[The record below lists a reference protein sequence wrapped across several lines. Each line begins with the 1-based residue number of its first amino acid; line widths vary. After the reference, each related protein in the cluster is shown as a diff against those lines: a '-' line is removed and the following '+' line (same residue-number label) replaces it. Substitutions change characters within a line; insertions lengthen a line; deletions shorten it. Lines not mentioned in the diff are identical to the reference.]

1 MACDRTKHPGEKQNI
16 VMSAPHA
23 LFQHYFSLF
32 AEYVRHYSLGT
43 FIQSVLHAASK
54 IFEMAEVKKLGGSL
68 VEISAVST
76 IIGAP
81 IAEALI
87 HGLKAACGV
96 VWAPMS
102 CFGVVHVVKA
112 CLAASAPDFLRESMG
127 LRNQFVDDAIGV
139 VLPVNRFKQARSRMD
154 LGDACA
160 IEVLPQRRWVGR
172 WILDSTPKPFWR
184 TTDRPRT
191 EKKAGEIAQIK
202 AADYDARHS
211 HYRSHCLYTLD
222 KNARLALDT
231 VPNSEK
237 GAPIAIHRFILDVGG
252 VPAAWRDWLCLL
264 LSLAKLIEVFVLR
277 AIGSRRVWVWTMVGW
292 AHAFAAAVLLQTTG
306 LGRDDATKR
315 TRHLVAGTPLPSAL
329 QVGEHGKIVL
339 GIPANIRRHVLWR
352 AVLGAAGVGVNLA
365 GLLGTFTSLDGE
377 PDRALYVWIAFQVFW
392 LILRSVVYYFAPG
405 GTAVQ
410 QGLMTSRTWETASP
424 DDREQVLLLLDE
436 LAAHQAST
444 HPRGYFAYLRD
455 CMSFADLRTRLQDVG
470 SLTRFL
476 PLDALCAAGGQSS
489 MTIVA
494 VTGDPMIRT
503 AAWMQGCNLDN
514 SELYD
519 SCIAFVQIQIQ
530 ALEKGAD
537 VTTITEERVIAIPC
551 VRVYSCDCMA
561 GDSFDRGNSHPL
573 CGKIQWWYF
582 FPVSPSTPGSSSVT
596 LPDSPVLLSTTV
608 STGRDTSPG
617 TDDTFTV
624 SESDSSPGAMLTP
637 HSARWVIAHNT
648 KATGGLDAE
657 VVSEI
662 ELERRLSFGWWKIS
676 ISGMA
681 EMRKTW
687 DVATVAADAVVRML
701 R

>member
-1 MACDRTKHPGEKQNI
+1 
-16 VMSAPHA
+16 
-23 LFQHYFSLF
+23 
-32 AEYVRHYSLGT
+32 
-43 FIQSVLHAASK
+43 
-54 IFEMAEVKKLGGSL
+54 MAEVKKLGGSL

-87 HGLKAACGV
+87 HGLKAACGI

-102 CFGVVHVVKA
+102 CFGVIHVVKA

-160 IEVLPQRRWVGR
+160 IEVLPQRRWVGQWVLDR
-172 WILDSTPKPFWR
+172 WARDSN
-184 TTDRPRT
+184 RPPM
-191 EKKAGEIAQIK
+191 KKTQDEMARIR
-202 AADYDARHS
+202 AADISARRP

-222 KNARLALDT
+222 RNARLALDT
-231 VPNSEK
+231 VPSGEK
-237 GAPIAIHRFILDVGG
+237 GAPIVIHRFILDLGG
-252 VPAAWRDWLCLL
+252 IPAAWRDWLCLS
-264 LSLAKLIEVFVLR
+264 LSLAKLVEVVVLR
-277 AIGSRRVWVWTMVGW
+277 AVGSRRIWVWTMVGW

-329 QVGEHGKIVL
+329 RAGEQGKIVL
-339 GIPANIRRHVLWR
+339 GIPANVRRHVLWR
-352 AVLGAAGVGVNLA
+352 TVLAAAGVGVNLA

-377 PDRALYVWIAFQVFW
+377 PTAALYVWIAFQIFW
-392 LILRSVVYYFAPG
+392 LVLRSVVYYFAPG

-410 QGLMTSRTWETASP
+410 QGLMASRTWETASP
-424 DDREQVLLLLDE
+424 DDKTQVLLLLDE

-455 CMSFADLRTRLQDVG
+455 CMSFAELRTRLHGVDG
-470 SLTRFL
+470 ALTPFL
-476 PLDALCAAGGQSS
+476 PMRALRGPDASLS
-489 MTIVA
+489 IVA

-503 AAWMQGCNLDN
+503 AAWMQGCSLDN
-514 SELYD
+514 AELYD
-519 SCIAFVQIQIQ
+519 ACIAFVQVP
-530 ALEKGAD
+530 ASEKVAGGGGGGDAAA
-537 VTTITEERVIAIPC
+537 ERVIAVPC

-561 GDSFDRGNSHPL
+561 GDGFDRGNSHPE

-582 FPVSPSTPGSSSVT
+582 FPVDAGSLSEVRELVSAPALSETESGDGEPPPPPPVD
-596 LPDSPVLLSTTV
+596 LP
-608 STGRDTSPG
+608 
-617 TDDTFTV
+617 
-624 SESDSSPGAMLTP
+624 
-637 HSARWVIAHNT
+637 RWVIAHST
-648 KATGGLDAE
+648 KAAGELDVE
-657 VVSEI
+657 VVTEP

-681 EMRKTW
+681 DMRKTW
-687 DVATVAADAVVRML
+687 DVGRIAAEAVVRLL

>member
-1 MACDRTKHPGEKQNI
+1 
-16 VMSAPHA
+16 MSVSHA
-23 LFQHYFSLF
+23 LLQHYFSVL
-32 AEYVRHYSLGT
+32 AEYVRDYFPLGA
-43 FIQSVLHAASK
+43 FIHSVLHAVSTLL
-54 IFEMAEVKKLGGSL
+54 EMAEVKKLGGSL

-112 CLAASAPDFLRESMG
+112 CLASSAPDFLRESMG

-172 WILDSTPKPFWR
+172 WILDSTARPPWR
-184 TTDRPRT
+184 TTDRPQT
-191 EKKAGEIAQIK
+191 EKKGDEIARIK
-202 AADYDARHS
+202 AADHDARHP

-231 VPNSEK
+231 VPSGEK
-237 GAPIAIHRFILDVGG
+237 SAPIAIHRFILDQGG

-277 AIGSRRVWVWTMVGW
+277 AIGSRRIWAWTMVGW
-292 AHAFAAAVLLQTTG
+292 AHAFAAAVFLQTTG
-306 LGRDDATKR
+306 MGRDDATKR

-352 AVLGAAGVGVNLA
+352 TVLGAAGVGVNLA
-365 GLLGTFTSLDGE
+365 GLLGTFTSLDSE
-377 PDRALYVWIAFQVFW
+377 PDRVLYVWIAFQVLW
-392 LILRSVVYYFAPG
+392 LVLRSVVYYFAPG

-410 QGLMTSRTWETASP
+410 QGLMTSRTWKNASP
-424 DDREQVLLLLDE
+424 DDKEQVLLLLDE

-444 HPRGYFAYLRD
+444 HPRGYFAYLWD

-476 PLDALCAAGGQSS
+476 PLDALCAAGGKSYS

-514 SELYD
+514 AELYD
-519 SCIAFVQIQIQ
+519 SCIAFVQIQIH
-530 ALEKGAD
+530 AVEKGAD
-537 VTTITEERVIAIPC
+537 AAIVLEERVVAIPC

-561 GDSFDRGNSHPL
+561 GDGFDRGNSHPE

-582 FPVSPSTPGSSSVT
+582 FPVSV
-596 LPDSPVLLSTTV
+596 PDSPVLLSPTV
-608 STGRDTSPG
+608 PTGKGTSPG
-617 TDDTFTV
+617 SV
-624 SESDSSPGAMLTP
+624 AESDSAPGTMSTP
-637 HSARWVIAHNT
+637 HTAQWVIAHST

-657 VVSEI
+657 IVSEL

-687 DVATVAADAVVRML
+687 DVATVAADAVVRL
-701 R
+701 LQ